1 MERSPGKVIIRGRTA
16 LATLVLCCLL
26 TAATIPA
33 GRLLPRQDSRTLLAR
48 NPCALPCFFGVTPGA
63 TSREQAM
70 TALAAYVDVTRV
82 SDYLLTFALV
92 DSEGRIAFA
101 SVNIGVDGVVE
112 SVQLAAVNWVADIGQ
127 LGDVLQTRPT
137 HVYKTCTG
145 VRPTRFLLS
154 FGALDE
160 VTVELLPGVALAPNT
175 PISVFTERAPGTR
188 TLDDVRAS
196 FGCSVEVGW
205 RGLAPLWKYVTPDV

>member
-1 MERSPGKVIIRGRTA
+1 VISWWRTA

-26 TAATIPA
+26 TAATMPA

-63 TSREQAM
+63 TTREHAM
-70 TALAAYVDVTRV
+70 TALAPYVDVTRV

-101 SVNIGVDGVVE
+101 SVDIGVDGVVE

-127 LGDVLQTRPT
+127 LGDVLRTRPV
-137 HVYKTCTG
+137 HVFKTCTG

-154 FGALDE
+154 IGALNE
-160 VTVELLPGVALAPNT
+160 ITVELLPGTAIAPDT
-175 PISVFTERAPGTR
+175 PISVFTERATGTR
-188 TLDDVRAS
+188 TLDDIRSS
-196 FGCSVEVGW
+196 FGCAVEVGW
-205 RGLAPLWKYVTPDV
+205 RGFAPLWRYVTPDV

>member
-1 MERSPGKVIIRGRTA
+1 VIAWWRAA
-16 LATLVLCCLL
+16 LLLLAVCCLL
-26 TAATIPA
+26 TAATIPV
-33 GRLLPRQDSRTLLAR
+33 GRLLPRQDSRTVLAR

-63 TSREQAM
+63 TTREQAM

-101 SVNIGVDGVVE
+101 SVNIGIDGVVE
-112 SVQLAAVNWVADIGQ
+112 SVELAAVNWVADVGQ
-127 LGDVLQTRPT
+127 LGDVLRTRPT

-154 FGALDE
+154 FGALNE
-160 VTVELLPGVALAPNT
+160 IAVELLPGAAVAPDT
-175 PISVFTERAPGTR
+175 PIPAFTERATGTR
-188 TLDDVRAS
+188 TLDDIRSS
-196 FGCSVEVGW
+196 FGCSVEVVW
-205 RGLAPLWKYVTPDV
+205 RGFAPLWKYVTPDV